1 MKKILYT
8 LLILCLIS
16 CQQEEQALQG
26 KGEGYL
32 SLANITLQSESN
44 QIIASRA
51 IDTDLNIEIWDA
63 EGTAKVVEYAAGDS
77 IPAKIILEAGTYTLK
92 AYTQSYNE
100 TSQWTNEDKGEPV
113 FWETESFVIKEDEV
127 TLLSLEVPM
136 INFGVSLSLPDD
148 FDTFFKDY
156 IFKVKVGERE
166 VTLQDG
172 ETAYFAFTEGTT
184 ISYKL
189 STINNDDEENSGE
202 ETIDSQVNQ
211 GTIYCVTYKINGR
224 SISSVVQ

>member
-8 LLILCLIS
+8 LFILCLIS

-51 IDTDLNIEIWDA
+51 VDADLNIEIWDA
-63 EGTAKVVEYAAGDS
+63 EGTTKVLGYAAGTVPTK
-77 IPAKIILEAGTYTLK
+77 IPLEVGAYTLK
-92 AYTQSYNE
+92 AYTQDPDNMDE
-100 TSQWTNEDKGEPV
+100 WTNADKGEQV
-113 FWETESFVIKEDEV
+113 FYVETQFVIEEDEV
-127 TLLSLEVPM
+127 TPLSLEVPL

-148 FDTFFKDY
+148 FDTFFPTY
-156 IFKVKVGERE
+156 TFKVTVGDRT
-166 VTLQDG
+166 VTLENG
-172 ETAYFAFTEGTT
+172 KAAYFAFEEGAT
-184 ISYKL
+184 ISYTL
-189 STINNDDEENSGE
+189 SATNNDGEKNIGDEEVY
-202 ETIDSQVNQ
+202 SQVNQ
-211 GTIYCVTYKINGR
+211 GTVYCVTYKMEGR